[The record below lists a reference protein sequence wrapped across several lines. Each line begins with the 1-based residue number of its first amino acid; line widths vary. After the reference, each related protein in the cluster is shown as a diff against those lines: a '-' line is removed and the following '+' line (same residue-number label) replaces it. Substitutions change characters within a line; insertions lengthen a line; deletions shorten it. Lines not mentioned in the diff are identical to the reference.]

1 MDLREKLRQL
11 DPGLTRIRQPARRQ
25 TGKAIEQLINGEVVS
40 NAYGEFFRT
49 ITVFPND
56 HQHGCVSFDLLSE
69 VRSDILEL
77 VGKDESLRNVDLR
90 QAIFLDTETT
100 GLAGGSGTVPFLVG
114 LGYFYDDGFRVE
126 QFFMRDYNE
135 EKAVL
140 HQIFERMKNYE
151 VLVSY
156 NGKAYDVN
164 ILTSRLT
171 LGRMDPSFLNLPH
184 LDLLFSVR
192 RVWSQRIGACNLS
205 HVEREIL
212 GFIRQDDIP
221 SFMIPGLYFEYLKT
235 GNGGCVE
242 PIFTHNKWDI
252 VALVVLT
259 ALLGRIYQSPA
270 DLLDHPFDLI
280 SIGKS
285 FDRLYRHG
293 EAVGCYRKALHYP
306 LETHERERVL
316 RSLGFSLKRAG
327 DYENAA
333 EVWEEMVGKHP
344 DQIVPYEELAKYYE
358 HQLGDFNRAIE
369 IVNRALAAIDLFS
382 QLHPDIQYGNDKRD
396 LEYRLARLKRKKENH
411 SGKN

>member
-1 MDLREKLRQL
+1 
-11 DPGLTRIRQPARRQ
+11 
-25 TGKAIEQLINGEVVS
+25 
-40 NAYGEFFRT
+40 
-49 ITVFPND
+49 
-56 HQHGCVSFDLLSE
+56 
-69 VRSDILEL
+69 
-77 VGKDESLRNVDLR
+77 
-90 QAIFLDTETT
+90 
-100 GLAGGSGTVPFLVG
+100 
-114 LGYFYDDGFRVE
+114 
-126 QFFMRDYNE
+126 MRDYNE

-140 HQIFERMKNYE
+140 HQIYERIKKFEA
-151 VLVSY
+151 LVSY

-212 GFIRQDDIP
+212 GFNRQDDIP

-252 VALVVLT
+252 VALVVL
-259 ALLGRIYQSPA
+259 AAILGRIYQSPA
-270 DLLDHPFDLI
+270 DSLDHPFDLI

-285 FDRLYRHG
+285 FDRLFRHR
-293 EAVGCYRKALHYP
+293 EAVVCFRKALQYP
-306 LETHERERVL
+306 LETHEREQVL
-316 RSLGFSLKRAG
+316 RWLGFSLKRAG
-327 DYENAA
+327 DWENAA
-333 EVWEEMVGKHP
+333 EVWEEMAGKHP

-358 HQLGDFNRAIE
+358 HQLRDYDRAID
-369 IVNRALAAIDLFS
+369 IVNRALASIDLFS
-382 QLHPDIQYGNDKRD
+382 QLHPDIPYGNDRRD

-411 SGKN
+411 SGKD